1 MATSV
6 ISAFENQKIAGQA
19 IDALLSEGFQDRD
32 IEVLEGNGDELMGEI
47 AEHGFGKEDA
57 REFAEAAGK
66 GKTLVAARVPEEK
79 LERAVA
85 IMERYEASQ
94 DRGSQGSG
102 AEETVQVVEEELSV
116 GKRKVASGGV
126 RITTSVSERP
136 VKETVRLREEHVG
149 AERRSADR
157 VLSAEEAE
165 AAFEEKTVEMMGTSE
180 KAEVRKEARV
190 VGEVALTKETKERQ
204 QTVRDTVRRTDVEV
218 EEIERQLAQAQVSPA
233 LPPAGLGL
241 ICKLRGSPAP
251 EVPGFVV

>member
-1 MATSV
+1 MERDEMATTV
-6 ISAFENQKIAGQA
+6 ISAFENKKIAGQVV
-19 IDALLSEGFQDRD
+19 DALLGEGFQDR
-32 IEVLEGNGDELMGEI
+32 EVQILDGDADELMGEI
-47 AEHGFGKEDA
+47 TEHGFGKEDA
-57 REFAEAAGK
+57 REFADAADK

-85 IMERYEASQ
+85 IMERFETYQ
-94 DRGSQGSG
+94 DRGSQGAG
-102 AEETVQVVEEELSV
+102 AEAVQVVEEELSV

-157 VLSAEEAE
+157 ALSAEEAE
-165 AAFEEKTVEMMGTSE
+165 AAFKEKTVEMMGTRE

-204 QTVRDTVRRTDVEV
+204 QTLTETVRRTDVEV
-218 EEIERQLAQAQVSPA
+218 EEIEPSSR
-233 LPPAGLGL
+233 
-241 ICKLRGSPAP
+241 
-251 EVPGFVV
+251 

>member
-1 MATSV
+1 MATTV
-6 ISAFENQKIAGQA
+6 ISAFENKKIAGQVV
-19 IDALLSEGFQDRD
+19 DALLGEGFQDR
-32 IEVLEGNGDELMGEI
+32 EVQILDGDADELMGEI

-85 IMERYEASQ
+85 IMERFETYQ
-94 DRGSQGSG
+94 DRGSQGAG
-102 AEETVQVVEEELSV
+102 AEAVQVVEEELSV

-126 RITTSVSERP
+126 RITTSISERP

-165 AAFEEKTVEMMGTSE
+165 AAFKEKTVEMMGTRE

-204 QTVRDTVRRTDVEV
+204 QTVTDTVRRTDVEV
-218 EEIERQLAQAQVSPA
+218 EEIE
-233 LPPAGLGL
+233 
-241 ICKLRGSPAP
+241 GSSRKRR
-251 EVPGFVV
+251 

>member
-1 MATSV
+1 MERDEMATSSV
-6 ISAFENQKIAGQA
+6 ISVFENQKIASQA
-19 IDALLSEGFQDRD
+19 IDALLSEGFKDRD
-32 IEVLEGNGDELMGEI
+32 IEVLRGKGDELMGEI

-66 GKTLVAARVPEEK
+66 GKTLVAARAPEEK

-85 IMERYEASQ
+85 IMERFETYQ

-102 AEETVQVVEEELSV
+102 AEEAVQVVEEELSV

-126 RITTSVSERP
+126 RVTTSVSERP
-136 VKETVRLREEHVG
+136 VKETVRLREEHVE

-157 VLSAEEAE
+157 PLSAKEAE

-180 KAEVRKEARV
+180 QVEVRKEARV

-204 QTVRDTVRRTDVEV
+204 QTVKDTVRRTDVEV
-218 EEIERQLAQAQVSPA
+218 EQIEPA
-233 LPPAGLGL
+233 SS
-241 ICKLRGSPAP
+241 KRK
-251 EVPGFVV
+251 

>member
-1 MATSV
+1 MATTI
-6 ISAFENQKIAGQA
+6 ISAFENKKIAGQVV
-19 IDALLSEGFQDRD
+19 DALIGEGFQDR
-32 IEVLEGNGDELMGEI
+32 EVQILDGDADELMGEI
-47 AEHGFGKEDA
+47 TEHGFGKEDA

-85 IMERYEASQ
+85 IMERFETYQ
-94 DRGSQGSG
+94 DRGSQGAG
-102 AEETVQVVEEELSV
+102 AEAVQVVEEELSV

-165 AAFEEKTVEMMGTSE
+165 AAFKEKTVEMRGTRE

-204 QTVRDTVRRTDVEV
+204 QTVTDTVRRTDVEV
-218 EEIERQLAQAQVSPA
+218 EEIE
-233 LPPAGLGL
+233 
-241 ICKLRGSPAP
+241 GSSRKRK
-251 EVPGFVV
+251 

>member
-1 MATSV
+1 
-6 ISAFENQKIAGQA
+6 
-19 IDALLSEGFQDRD
+19 
-32 IEVLEGNGDELMGEI
+32 MGEI

-85 IMERYEASQ
+85 IMERYEGSQ
-94 DRGSQGSG
+94 DKGRQGSN
-102 AEETVQVVEEELSV
+102 AEEAVQVVEEELSV

-126 RITTSVSERP
+126 RVTTSVSEQP

-165 AAFEEKTVEMMGTSE
+165 AAFEEKTVEMVGTSE

-190 VGEVALTKETKERQ
+190 VGEVALTKETMERQ
-204 QTVRDTVRRTDVEV
+204 QTVSDTVRRTDVEV
-218 EEIERQLAQAQVSPA
+218 EEIE
-233 LPPAGLGL
+233 
-241 ICKLRGSPAP
+241 GSSRKRK
-251 EVPGFVV
+251 

>member
-1 MATSV
+1 MATTV
-6 ISAFENQKIAGQA
+6 ISAFENKKIAGQVV
-19 IDALLSEGFQDRD
+19 DALLGEGFQDR
-32 IEVLEGNGDELMGEI
+32 EVQILDGDADELMGEI

-85 IMERYEASQ
+85 IMERFETYQ
-94 DRGSQGSG
+94 DRGSQGAG
-102 AEETVQVVEEELSV
+102 AEAVQVVEEELSV

-165 AAFEEKTVEMMGTSE
+165 AAFKEKTVEMMGTRE

-204 QTVRDTVRRTDVEV
+204 QTVTDTVRRTDVEV
-218 EEIERQLAQAQVSPA
+218 EEIESSPR
-233 LPPAGLGL
+233 
-241 ICKLRGSPAP
+241 KRK
-251 EVPGFVV
+251 

>member
-6 ISAFENQKIAGQA
+6 ISAFDDQKIASQV
-19 IDALLSEGFQDRD
+19 IDALLSEGFKDRD
-32 IEVLEGNGDELMGEI
+32 IEVLRGKGEELMGEI

-85 IMERYEASQ
+85 IMERFETYQ
-94 DRGSQGSG
+94 DRGSQGAG
-102 AEETVQVVEEELSV
+102 AEAVQVVEEELSV
-116 GKRKVASGGV
+116 DKRKVASGGV
-126 RITTSVSERP
+126 RITTSISERP

-165 AAFEEKTVEMMGTSE
+165 AAFKEKTVEMMGTRE

-204 QTVRDTVRRTDVEV
+204 QTVKDTVRRTDVEV
-218 EEIERQLAQAQVSPA
+218 EEIEPA
-233 LPPAGLGL
+233 SS
-241 ICKLRGSPAP
+241 KRK
-251 EVPGFVV
+251 

>member
-6 ISAFENQKIAGQA
+6 ISAFDDQKIASQV
-19 IDALLSEGFQDRD
+19 IDALLSEGFKDRD
-32 IEVLEGNGDELMGEI
+32 IEVLRGRGDELMGEI

-57 REFAEAAGK
+57 REFAEAADK

-85 IMERYEASQ
+85 IMERFETYQ
-94 DRGSQGSG
+94 DRGSEGAG
-102 AEETVQVVEEELSV
+102 AEAVQLVEEELSV

-126 RITTSVSERP
+126 RITTSVSEQP

-157 VLSAEEAE
+157 VLSAEKAE
-165 AAFEEKTVEMMGTSE
+165 AAFEEKTVEMMGTRE

-204 QTVRDTVRRTDVEV
+204 QTVTDTVRRTDVEV
-218 EEIERQLAQAQVSPA
+218 EEIE
-233 LPPAGLGL
+233 
-241 ICKLRGSPAP
+241 GSPRKRK
-251 EVPGFVV
+251 

>member
-1 MATSV
+1 MERDEMATSV
-6 ISAFENQKIAGQA
+6 ISAFENKKIAGQV
-19 IDALLSEGFQDRD
+19 IDALLGEGFQDR
-32 IEVLEGNGDELMGEI
+32 EVQILDGDADELMGEI

-57 REFAEAAGK
+57 REFAEAADK

-85 IMERYEASQ
+85 IMERFETYQ
-94 DRGSQGSG
+94 DRGSQGAG
-102 AEETVQVVEEELSV
+102 AEAVQVVEEELSV

-165 AAFEEKTVEMMGTSE
+165 AAFKEKTVEMMGTRE

-204 QTVRDTVRRTDVEV
+204 QTVTDTVRRTDVEV
-218 EEIERQLAQAQVSPA
+218 EEIE
-233 LPPAGLGL
+233 
-241 ICKLRGSPAP
+241 GSSRKRR
-251 EVPGFVV
+251 

>member
-1 MATSV
+1 MERDEMATSV
-6 ISAFENQKIAGQA
+6 ISAFDDQKIASQV
-19 IDALLSEGFQDRD
+19 IDALLSEGFKDRD
-32 IEVLEGNGDELMGEI
+32 IEVLRGKGDELMSEI

-57 REFAEAAGK
+57 REFAEAADK

-85 IMERYEASQ
+85 IMERFETYQ
-94 DRGSQGSG
+94 DRGSQGAG
-102 AEETVQVVEEELSV
+102 AEAVQVVEEELSV

-165 AAFEEKTVEMMGTSE
+165 AAFKEKTVEMMGTRE

-204 QTVRDTVRRTDVEV
+204 QTVTDTVRRTDVEV
-218 EEIERQLAQAQVSPA
+218 EEIE
-233 LPPAGLGL
+233 
-241 ICKLRGSPAP
+241 GSSRKRK
-251 EVPGFVV
+251 

>member
-1 MATSV
+1 MATTV
-6 ISAFENQKIAGQA
+6 ISAFENKKIAGQVV
-19 IDALLSEGFQDRD
+19 DALLGEGFQDR
-32 IEVLEGNGDELMGEI
+32 EVQILDGDADELMGEI

-85 IMERYEASQ
+85 IMERFETYQ
-94 DRGSQGSG
+94 DRGSQGAG
-102 AEETVQVVEEELSV
+102 AEAVQVVEEELSV

-165 AAFEEKTVEMMGTSE
+165 AAFEEKTVEMMGTRE

-204 QTVRDTVRRTDVEV
+204 QTVTDTVRRTDVEV
-218 EEIERQLAQAQVSPA
+218 EEIE
-233 LPPAGLGL
+233 
-241 ICKLRGSPAP
+241 GSPRKRR
-251 EVPGFVV
+251 

>member
-1 MATSV
+1 MERDEMATSV
-6 ISAFENQKIAGQA
+6 ISAFDDQKIASQV
-19 IDALLSEGFQDRD
+19 IDALLSEGFKDRD
-32 IEVLEGNGDELMGEI
+32 IEVLRGKGDELMGEI

-85 IMERYEASQ
+85 IMERFETYQ
-94 DRGSQGSG
+94 DRGSQGAG
-102 AEETVQVVEEELSV
+102 AEAVQVVEEELSV

-165 AAFEEKTVEMMGTSE
+165 AAFEEKTVEMMGTRE

-204 QTVRDTVRRTDVEV
+204 QTVTDTVRRTDVEV
-218 EEIERQLAQAQVSPA
+218 EEIE
-233 LPPAGLGL
+233 
-241 ICKLRGSPAP
+241 GSSRKRK
-251 EVPGFVV
+251 

>member
-1 MATSV
+1 MATSSV
-6 ISAFENQKIAGQA
+6 ISAFDDQKIASQV
-19 IDALLSEGFQDRD
+19 IDALLSEGFKDRD
-32 IEVLEGNGDELMGEI
+32 IEVLRGKGEELMGEI

-85 IMERYEASQ
+85 IMERFESYQ
-94 DRGSQGSG
+94 DRGSQGAG
-102 AEETVQVVEEELSV
+102 AEAVQVVEEELSV

-149 AERRSADR
+149 AERRTVDR
-157 VLSAEEAE
+157 TLSAQEAE

-180 KAEVRKEARV
+180 QVEVRKEARV

-204 QTVRDTVRRTDVEV
+204 QTVKDTVRRTDVEV
-218 EEIERQLAQAQVSPA
+218 EEIE
-233 LPPAGLGL
+233 
-241 ICKLRGSPAP
+241 GSSRKRK
-251 EVPGFVV
+251 

>member
-1 MATSV
+1 MERDEMATSV
-6 ISAFENQKIAGQA
+6 ISAFDDQKIASQV
-19 IDALLSEGFQDRD
+19 IDALLGEGFKDQD
-32 IEVLEGNGDELMGEI
+32 IEVLRGKGDELMSEI

-57 REFAEAAGK
+57 REFAEAADK

-85 IMERYEASQ
+85 IMERFETYQ
-94 DRGSQGSG
+94 DRGSQGAG
-102 AEETVQVVEEELSV
+102 AEAVQVVEEELSV

-165 AAFEEKTVEMMGTSE
+165 AAFKEKTVEVMGSRE

-204 QTVRDTVRRTDVEV
+204 QTVTDTVRRTDVEV
-218 EEIERQLAQAQVSPA
+218 EEIEPA
-233 LPPAGLGL
+233 SS
-241 ICKLRGSPAP
+241 KRK
-251 EVPGFVV
+251 

>member
-1 MATSV
+1 MATTV
-6 ISAFENQKIAGQA
+6 ISAFENKKIAGQVV
-19 IDALLSEGFQDRD
+19 DALLGEGFQDR
-32 IEVLEGNGDELMGEI
+32 EVQILDGDADELMGEI

-57 REFAEAAGK
+57 REFAEAADK

-85 IMERYEASQ
+85 IMERFETYQ
-94 DRGSQGSG
+94 DRGSQGAG
-102 AEETVQVVEEELSV
+102 AEAVQVVEEELSV

-126 RITTSVSERP
+126 HITTSVSERP
-136 VKETVRLREEHVG
+136 VKETIRLREEHVG

-165 AAFEEKTVEMMGTSE
+165 AAFKEKTVEMMGTRE

-204 QTVRDTVRRTDVEV
+204 QTVTDTVRRTDVEV
-218 EEIERQLAQAQVSPA
+218 EEIE
-233 LPPAGLGL
+233 
-241 ICKLRGSPAP
+241 GSPRKRK
-251 EVPGFVV
+251 

>member
-1 MATSV
+1 MATSSV
-6 ISAFENQKIAGQA
+6 ISVFENQKIASQA
-19 IDALLSEGFQDRD
+19 IDALLSEGFKDRD
-32 IEVLEGNGDELMGEI
+32 IEVLRGKGDELMGEI

-85 IMERYEASQ
+85 IMERFETYQ

-102 AEETVQVVEEELSV
+102 AEEAVQVVEEELSV

-126 RITTSVSERP
+126 RVTTSVSERP

-157 VLSAEEAE
+157 TLSAEEAE
-165 AAFEEKTVEMMGTSE
+165 AAFEEKTVEMMGTRE

-204 QTVRDTVRRTDVEV
+204 QTVSDTVRRTDVEV
-218 EEIERQLAQAQVSPA
+218 EEIESSSR
-233 LPPAGLGL
+233 
-241 ICKLRGSPAP
+241 KRK
-251 EVPGFVV
+251 